1 MTKEDWEY
9 VEEVLKNPFEFV
21 TLQCDEYKLELCL
34 RRISTYKMAIFFYV
48 NGQFKGNWWFNDCE
62 ERRRFFK
69 RTERSILTREG
80 KKKFKKMSKKKQ
92 AELHDKYFFKG
103 YTPYWTSFRSLK
115 KHLIENNES
124 IELIGLR

>member
-1 MTKEDWEY
+1 MTKEDWKY

-48 NGQFKGNWWFNDCE
+48 NGYFKGEWFKDCE

-69 RTERSILTREG
+69 RTEHSILTREG

-92 AELHDKYFFKG
+92 AELHDKCFYEG

-115 KHLIENNES
+115 KHLIENNEK
-124 IELIGLR
+124 IELMSEKY